1 MILFLVIAV
10 WNLSGIKDT
19 YPAADLSTE
28 LQGPQFFMRKTYLSI
43 NVQIFKRKTFP
54 DKYIY
59 TQYIYNYER
68 STLDTQ
74 MDICLLHKTRP
85 IFVKK

>member
-1 MILFLVIAV
+1 MPINDTFLVIAV

-43 NVQIFKRKTFP
+43 YVQIFKRKTFP
-54 DKYIY
+54 DKYGHCIFTVY
-59 TQYIYNYER
+59 TVYI
-68 STLDTQ
+68 
-74 MDICLLHKTRP
+74 
-85 IFVKK
+85 